1 MAKLRLGA
9 ACSAPPGSSSM
20 ANRFGAA
27 IVSPWWSD
35 GLVPAR
41 GSLRA
46 GDFLGC
52 HYRSRRVRVGASDPK
67 RKCATSESY
76 LKLLGRRIFANEK
89 MVNRVGRHQ
98 YGIALRQI

>member
-1 MAKLRLGA
+1 MAKLRLRA
-9 ACSAPPGSSSM
+9 AFSAPPGSSSM

-52 HYRSRRVRVGASDPK
+52 HYRPRRVRVGASDLK
-67 RKCATSESY
+67 RKLRNLRVVSEITWSSN
-76 LKLLGRRIFANEK
+76 FANEK
-89 MVNRVGRHQ
+89 MVNRVGRHK